1 VTEEKTGAK
10 HVRSALVELTLVR
23 FKLFF
28 REPSAVFWT
37 FGFPVILSI
46 ALGIAFRNRPAA
58 PVRVDIEDGPG
69 AAALLSALASPLA
82 SPRARAFVRDAGS
95 ASSELR
101 AGKVPLVVVPGD
113 PLTYRYDETRPEGR
127 LARAAVDDLLQRAAG
142 RVDPVSITDQ
152 HVTDTG
158 SRYIDFLI
166 PGLVGLN
173 LMSSSM
179 WGIGY
184 LIVEMRTKKLVKR
197 MLATPMRRTDFL
209 LSFVIMRAL
218 FVLIEV
224 PVLFAFGWLAFGVRI
239 AGSWPL
245 VFGLSVLGALTFAG
259 LGLLVASRAQNTQ
272 TVGGLMNLVM
282 MPMFIG
288 SGVFF
293 ATSNFPDAMQPYLR
307 ALPLTAVNDALR
319 SVANQ
324 GAGAR
329 EVMGP
334 IAILAAWGIVSFT
347 AALKVF
353 RWR

>member
-1 VTEEKTGAK
+1 VTEATKP
-10 HVRSALVELTLVR
+10 RSALVELTLAR
-23 FKLFF
+23 FRLFI

-46 ALGIAFRNRPAA
+46 ALGIAFRNRPPE
-58 PVRVDIEDGPG
+58 PVLVDIEDGPR
-69 AAALLSALASPLA
+69 AEATLAALASPGVRAHVRDPAL
-82 SPRARAFVRDAGS
+82 ARA
-95 ASSELR
+95 ELR
-101 AGKVPLVVVPGD
+101 TGKVPLVVVPGD
-113 PLTYRYDETRPEGR
+113 PVAYHYDDTRPEGR
-127 LARAAVDDLLQRAAG
+127 LARAVVDDRLQRAAG
-142 RVDPVSITDQ
+142 RSDPLQVTDE
-152 HVTDTG
+152 HVTDNG
-158 SRYIDFLI
+158 ARYIDFLI

-224 PVLFAFGWLAFGVRI
+224 PVLFAFGWFVFDVRI
-239 AGSWPL
+239 AGSWVL
-245 VFGLSVLGALTFAG
+245 VLAVSLLGALTFAG

-272 TVGGLMNLVM
+272 TVGGLMNVVM

-293 ATSNFPDAMQPYLR
+293 ATTKFPDAMQPYLR

-324 GAGAR
+324 GAGIRDVIGTMA
-329 EVMGP
+329 V
-334 IAILAAWGIVSFT
+334 LAAWGVFSFA
-347 AALKVF
+347 AALKIF

>member
-1 VTEEKTGAK
+1 VTEATQP
-10 HVRSALVELTLVR
+10 RSALIELTLAR
-23 FKLFF
+23 FRLFF
-28 REPSAVFWT
+28 REPSALFWT
-37 FGFPVILSI
+37 FGFPVILSV
-46 ALGIAFRNRPAA
+46 ALGIAFRNRP
-58 PVRVDIEDGPG
+58 PEPIVVDVEDGPR
-69 AAALLSALASPLA
+69 AENTLAALASPRVKA
-82 SPRARAFVRDAGS
+82 TVRAPDQAT
-95 ASSELR
+95 SELR

-113 PLTYRYDETRPEGR
+113 PVTYRFDETRPEAR
-127 LARAAVDDLLQRAAG
+127 LARAAIDDILQRAAG
-142 RVDPVSITDQ
+142 RRDPLA
-152 HVTDTG
+152 VTDERVTEPG
-158 SRYIDFLI
+158 ARYIDFLI

-173 LMSSSM
+173 LMQSSM

-209 LSFVIMRAL
+209 LSFVIMRAV

-224 PVLFAFGWLAFGVRI
+224 PILFGFGWLAFGVRI
-239 AGSWPL
+239 AGSWWL
-245 VFGLSVLGALTFAG
+245 VLALSLIGALTFAG

-293 ATSNFPDAMQPYLR
+293 ATTNFPDAMQPFLR

-319 SVANQ
+319 RVANQ
-324 GAGAR
+324 AGGLR
-329 EVMGP
+329 DVLGEV
-334 IAILAAWGIVSFT
+334 AVLTAWGVASFA

>member
-1 VTEEKTGAK
+1 VTEATRP
-10 HVRSALVELTLVR
+10 RSALIELTLVR
-23 FKLFF
+23 FRLFF
-28 REPSAVFWT
+28 REPSALFWT
-37 FGFPVILSI
+37 FGFPVILSV
-46 ALGIAFRNRPAA
+46 ALGIAFRNRP
-58 PVRVDIEDGPG
+58 PEPIVVDVEDGPG
-69 AAALLSALASPLA
+69 AEATLAALASPRVKA
-82 SPRARAFVRDAGS
+82 TVRAPGQATA
-95 ASSELR
+95 ELR

-113 PLTYRYDETRPEGR
+113 PVTYRYDETRPEAR
-127 LARAAVDDLLQRAAG
+127 LARSAVDDILQRAAG
-142 RVDPVSITDQ
+142 RRDPLAVADER
-152 HVTDTG
+152 VTEPG
-158 SRYIDFLI
+158 ARYIDFLI

-173 LMSSSM
+173 LMQSSM

-209 LSFVIMRAL
+209 LSFVIMRAV

-224 PVLFAFGWLAFGVRI
+224 PILFAFGWLAFGVRI
-239 AGSWPL
+239 AGSWWL
-245 VFGLSVLGALTFAG
+245 VLALSLVGALTFAG

-293 ATSNFPDAMQPYLR
+293 ATTNFPDAMQPFLR

-319 SVANQ
+319 GVANQ
-324 GAGAR
+324 AAGVR
-329 EVMGP
+329 DVIGQ
-334 IAILAAWGIVSFT
+334 LAVLTAWGIASFA
-347 AALKVF
+347 AALKMF